1 MNIAD
6 ILSPKTPLVMD
17 GGMGSMLFQKI
28 PEYSGCF
35 ELLNT
40 ENPNALY
47 EIHMA
52 YLEAGARLIETNT
65 FGANPLKLAEF
76 GLDAR
81 CRELNAAGAANARK
95 AADKY
100 GGFVGGSIGPTG
112 LLIEPMGEISAET
125 VYDAFAEQVKG
136 LREGGADLIIIE
148 TMNDIQ
154 EARLALIAA
163 KDSADLPVICSMT
176 FGTDGRTMTGSDV
189 FTAFSTLAAC
199 GADALGANCG
209 MGPDAL
215 AKIFRDNLP
224 EISKL
229 GLPLCEWS
237 NAGLPKLVAGRT
249 VYDLE
254 PESFAAASLAFI
266 EMGISIIGGCCG
278 TTPAHIAALAKSAA
292 SAALPQTRQN
302 NRRFF
307 LTSRTKTLDADA
319 VKPLFLG
326 ERLNPTVRKNFASD
340 LKEGRQTCLREESRK
355 QVEEGAH
362 VLDINVGL
370 PGIDEVKAMRTSVSV
385 LCNTVDIPL
394 MIDSDNPSVL
404 ESGLMVYPGVPI
416 INSVNG
422 KKESLDSILPIVRR
436 FGCFVVAL
444 CIDETGIHR
453 EAEKRIAIGG
463 KIIERIV
470 SEGIDSSRVIVDA
483 VMLAESAESGSA
495 AETLKVIEHFA
506 GRGIKTS
513 VGLSNISFGL
523 PQRKYI
529 NNVFLS
535 MACEKGLAAAIV
547 NPASAKIISDYREE
561 EKLAL
566 DFLTGKDPGASA
578 YIAHFK
584 NFGEVVTEKKIENEN
599 IIDRL
604 KRAVIDG
611 DPGRIEELLP
621 DALKEYSPKQ
631 LMDDALIAA
640 LESVGEKYS
649 TGEYFLPQMIS
660 AAGAMKQGFHI
671 LKPLLV
677 SSGGSEP
684 KGRVI
689 ICTVKG
695 DIHDIGKNM
704 VAMMLE
710 NHGFEVHDLGKD
722 IAAETVIEEA
732 LKLKPDIICLS
743 SLLTTTMPEMEK
755 VSSLLKANG
764 LSIPLMVGGAVVNN
778 EYAEEIG
785 AHYSEDAALCV
796 EKAKKLL
803 GAR

>member
-6 ILSPKTPLVMD
+6 ILSSNTPLIMD
-17 GGMGSMLFQKI
+17 GGMGTMLFQKL

-35 ELLNT
+35 ELLNV
-40 ENPNALY
+40 ENPSVLH
-47 EIHMA
+47 EIHTV

-65 FGANPLKLAEF
+65 FGGSPLKLAEF
-76 GLDAR
+76 GLAAR
-81 CRELNAAGAANARK
+81 CRELNTAGAAVARR

-100 GGFVGGSIGPTG
+100 GGFVGGSVGPTG
-112 LLIEPMGEISAET
+112 LLIEPMGEVAAET

-136 LREGGADLIIIE
+136 LQEGGADLIIIE

-176 FGTDGRTMTGSDV
+176 FGADGRTMTGSDI
-189 FTAFSTLAAC
+189 FTSFSTLAAC

-224 EISKL
+224 QILQL

-237 NAGLPKLVAGRT
+237 NAGLPKLIAGRT

-254 PESFAAASLAFI
+254 PESFAAASLAFV
-266 EMGISIIGGCCG
+266 EMGINIIGGCCG

-292 SAALPQTRQN
+292 LKGLSQTRRN
-302 NRRFF
+302 RRRFF
-307 LTSRTKTLDADA
+307 LTSRTRTLDADSI
-319 VKPLFLG
+319 KPLFIG

-355 QVEEGAH
+355 QAEEGAH
-362 VLDINVGL
+362 ILDINVGL

-394 MIDSDNPSVL
+394 MIDSDNPSVI
-404 ESGLMVYPGVPI
+404 ETALMAYPGIPI

-422 KKESLDSILPIVRR
+422 RKESLDSVLPIVKR

-453 EAEKRIAIGG
+453 EAGKRIAIGD
-463 KIIERIV
+463 KIVERIV
-470 SEGIDSSRVIVDA
+470 SDGIDPSRIIVDA
-483 VMLAESAESGSA
+483 VMLAESVENGAA

-506 GRGIKTS
+506 SRGIKTS
-513 VGLSNISFGL
+513 IGLSNISFGL

-535 MACEKGLAAAIV
+535 MACGEGLSAAIV
-547 NPASAKIISDYREE
+547 NPASAKIISDYCEE
-561 EKLAL
+561 EKLAF
-566 DFLTGKDPGASA
+566 DFLTGKDFGASA

-584 NFGEVVTEKKIENEN
+584 NFGEPVVEKKTADET

-604 KRAVIDG
+604 KRAVIEG

-621 DALKEYSPKQ
+621 AALKEYSPRQ

-640 LESVGEKYS
+640 LEIVGEKYS
-649 TGEYFLPQMIS
+649 AGEYFLPQMIS
-660 AAGAMKQGFHI
+660 AAEAMKQGFYM

-677 SSGGSEP
+677 SSGDSGTV
-684 KGRVI
+684 GRVI

-704 VAMMLE
+704 VSMMLE

-722 IAAETVIEEA
+722 VAAETIMEETVR
-732 LKLKPDIICLS
+732 LKPDIICLS

-755 VSSLLKANG
+755 VSNLLKANG
-764 LSIPLMVGGAVVNN
+764 LAIPLMVGGAVVNG

-785 AHYSEDAALCV
+785 AHYSQDAALCV
-796 EKAKKLL
+796 EKAKKLM
-803 GAR
+803 GA